1 MTRPAWSQPAH
12 HLSSS
17 GASWRWPSVLSRVLG
32 VCLLMWACCPPAA
45 AQSSG
50 SLAGTWQ
57 AEPMTVRWV
66 IGDWGAACGPRPAGG
81 GDSGGAV
88 TIEERGTE
96 LVISGGGRG
105 YSTEQCWEMHPGLVR
120 QSHSGG
126 RREWKTT
133 CRTPPND
140 SRQEI
145 LQTTVTAT
153 DDVISFQESGQ
164 YQFAVQGQTCSASS
178 GRWRTYR
185 RGGAAAQPAP
195 PAAVP
200 PAELAPRPP
209 VENRCKA
216 PGAPARIEVRPSRK
230 LMRAGESFQFRATVL
245 DGRGCVARAPVS
257 WELLPPD
264 SSAKLDAGQLSINEG
279 APDAELVVVATAAS
293 QSVRVNVDVVSNER
307 YATLLASGGF
317 DAEGASAEA
326 ATAIITS
333 GSLGAQQVAEE
344 PERSGRKWT
353 FVGLV
358 SVIAALFAAMG
369 VWLVRRANR
378 NSARERGRGNTSGD
392 GGTVVFEAED
402 AVGDAPRGK
411 LPDATRLEPF
421 AAAPPAPQAAT
432 VCPVCGT
439 LYDAKDLK
447 ACPKD
452 GARLLPINA

>member
-1 MTRPAWSQPAH
+1 M
-12 HLSSS
+12 
-17 GASWRWPSVLSRVLG
+17 LSRALG
-32 VCLLMWACCPPAA
+32 VCLLMWACCRLAA
-45 AQSSG
+45 AQGSA

-66 IGDWGAACGPRPAGG
+66 IGDWGAACGPRPSGG
-81 GDSGGAV
+81 GDSGGVV

-96 LVISGGGRG
+96 LVISGAGRG
-105 YSTEQCWEMHPGLVR
+105 YSTEQCWEMHPGLAR

-126 RREWKTT
+126 RRAWKTT

-140 SRQEI
+140 ARQEV

-153 DDVISFQESGQ
+153 DDVISFQETGQ

-185 RGGAAAQPAP
+185 RGVAAAQPAP
-195 PAAVP
+195 AP
-200 PAELAPRPP
+200 PVELSPRPP

-245 DGRGCVARAPVS
+245 DARGCMARAPVS

-264 SSAKLDAGQLSINEG
+264 SSATLDAGKLSINPG

-293 QSVRVNVDVVSNER
+293 QAVRVNVDVVSNER
-307 YATLLASGGF
+307 YASLLASGDF

-326 ATAIITS
+326 ATATITS
-333 GSLGAQQVAEE
+333 GSLGAQQVADES
-344 PERSGRKWT
+344 ERSGRKWT

-358 SVIAALFAAMG
+358 SIIALLFGAMG

-378 NSARERGRGNTSGD
+378 NAARARGRGNRSGD
-392 GGTVVFEAED
+392 GGTVVFAAED
-402 AVGDAPRGK
+402 AIGDAPRAK
-411 LPDATRLEPF
+411 MPDATRLEPL
-421 AAAPPAPQAAT
+421 AAPAPAPKAAT

-439 LYDAKDLK
+439 LYEAKDLK

-452 GARLLPINA
+452 GARLLPVNA